1 MDLNINVSLLNNE
14 ANFFESIKGIIATQ
28 HHLQQVLDKR
38 INLLLVM
45 RALEEFENFNMIIAL
60 TTDNDSAM
68 TVYGRDIACTP
79 IKPNV
84 TLYYVVKVLAKNIYN
99 VIEFEERNLLRSF
112 KISNID

>member
-1 MDLNINVSLLNNE
+1 
-14 ANFFESIKGIIATQ
+14 
-28 HHLQQVLDKR
+28 
-38 INLLLVM
+38 M

-99 VIEFEERNLLRSF
+99 VSIIIFFITKEQFLLHRYLINVVLIKLVEFEERNLLRSF